1 MRQLV
6 SAAGVVAVIA
16 ILSIGKVGACE
27 WAAPPAQIV
36 NSNFVVTVTA
46 GGRPMA
52 GVSVEIYQPGQRPAH
67 REPVVSALTDGRGM
81 ADFQGFTRGYYRVF
95 TKHVGM
101 GGEPGALRVVDD
113 GSGQSTVNLR
123 WPWHGVVEVR
133 NVSGVFGKGKGQEP
147 LAGANVTL
155 TEVGSGLLLRSTSTD
170 NIGKFAFEPVSPG
183 LYILHVTEPD
193 KERVRYSIEGS
204 IAVEVAPNAE
214 NPELPRFGLIQ
225 TCDFIGYKDDGSI
238 VVF

>member
-1 MRQLV
+1 VTRRLSLASIM
-6 SAAGVVAVIA
+6 AVMA
-16 ILSIGKVGACE
+16 ILSVERVGACE
-27 WAAPPAQIV
+27 WAGPPVRSV

-46 GGRPMA
+46 GGKPMA
-52 GVSVEIYQPGQRPAH
+52 GVSVEIYQPGQRPVR
-67 REPVVSALTDGRGM
+67 REPVVSALTDSRGT
-81 ADFQGFTRGYYRVF
+81 AGFQGLTRGYYRVF

-123 WPWHGVVEVR
+123 WPWHGIVEVR
-133 NVSGVFGKGKGQEP
+133 KVSGVFGKGKGQEP

-155 TEVGSGLLLRSTSTD
+155 TEVGSGLLVRSTSTD
-170 NIGKFAFEPVSPG
+170 NIGKFALDPVSPG
-183 LYILHVTEPD
+183 LYVLHVAEPD
-193 KERVRYSIEGS
+193 KERVRYPIEGS

-214 NPELPRFGLIQ
+214 NPELPRFGLIRA
-225 TCDFIGYKDDGSI
+225 CNFIGYKDDGSV